1 MDLPARRR
9 AIRGQIV
16 TPSRLRVTEKAAR
29 SGTWG
34 DRPPIDDDQ
43 ARSRLL
49 DAAETCYERHGVSR
63 TTVDDIAKE
72 ASVHRTTVYRY
83 FGSRDDVLAFVMLR
97 ESASVIEGAEQTLN
111 GNRPFS
117 NRLLDALDGAI
128 AAVEKS
134 RWLRVLFS
142 AESLTMTVAAAAS
155 TAFRDRIRQTLRPYV
170 DAAKANGELR
180 EQLDP
185 DAVADWLV
193 RVAQMLL
200 MDHLAEGQHDA
211 RLDRRA
217 TLRNFVIPAVL
228 SPGAADTATPPART
242 KRAKR

>member
-1 MDLPARRR
+1 M
-9 AIRGQIV
+9 

-34 DRPPIDDDQ
+34 ARPPVDDDE

-49 DAAETCYERHGVSR
+49 DAAEACYERRGVSR
-63 TTVDDIAKE
+63 TTVDDIARE

-83 FGSRDDVLAFVMLR
+83 FGSRDDVLAFVILR
-97 ESASVIEGAEQTLN
+97 ESASVIEGAQQTME
-111 GNRPFS
+111 GSRPFS
-117 NRLLDALDGAI
+117 GRLLDALDGAI
-128 AAVEKS
+128 AAVEES

-142 AESLTMTVAAAAS
+142 PESLTMTVAAAAS
-155 TAFRDRIRQTLRPYV
+155 TAFRDRIRQALRPYV
-170 DAAKANGELR
+170 DAAKASGELR

-200 MDHLAEGQHDA
+200 MDHLAGGQHDA
-211 RLDRRA
+211 RMDRRA
-217 TLRNFVIPAVL
+217 TLRNFVIPGIL
-228 SPGAADTATPPART
+228 SPTAADAATVPTRT
-242 KRAKR
+242 KSAKR